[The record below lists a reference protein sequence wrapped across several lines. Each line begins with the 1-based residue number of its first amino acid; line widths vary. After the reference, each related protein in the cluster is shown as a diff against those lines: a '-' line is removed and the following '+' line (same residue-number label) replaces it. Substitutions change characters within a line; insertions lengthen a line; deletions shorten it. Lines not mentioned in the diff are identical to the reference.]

1 VRLDRADAEVGADG
15 SDPVGFGQ
23 AGARGPAVGELRLLV
38 GQRELLALVLL
49 GLDPADLVGGRLVA
63 DQQHDRAQPVGR
75 QPLAGA
81 RGQQSALA
89 GVEGH
94 PRGVVRGAV
103 PMQGTSWP
111 MVISMR
117 ASRSMP
123 SGAISRR
130 ALGASSRWSSG
141 TRASMPAGSADAL
154 VVTSNRAVAGGGAT
168 SGSGMADLLD
178 RVRAEIRARLTETR
192 GAVEE
197 YERLQAVAAALG
209 GLSDSS
215 PPAEAGRRSRAS
227 GAGRRRR
234 SRAASGSSAKRA
246 PRGASRA
253 AVARVSVAELSAAS
267 GIARP
272 GL

>member
-103 PMQGTSWP
+103 
-111 MVISMR
+111 
-117 ASRSMP
+117 
-123 SGAISRR
+123 
-130 ALGASSRWSSG
+130 
-141 TRASMPAGSADAL
+141 ADAGHQL
-154 VVTSNRAVAGGGAT
+154 AHGHQHAGEPLDALRGDLAAGIGRQLEVVERDAGEHARRLGG
-168 SGSGMADLLD
+168 
-178 RVRAEIRARLTETR
+178 RAR
-192 GAVEE
+192 GDVK
-197 YERLQAVAAALG
+197 QG
-209 GLSDSS
+209 
-215 PPAEAGRRSRAS
+215 
-227 GAGRRRR
+227 GRRRGR
-234 SRAASGSSAKRA
+234 HFGVWH
-246 PRGASRA
+246 G
-253 AVARVSVAELSAAS
+253 
-267 GIARP
+267 
-272 GL
+272 